1 MLKKMMEEKL
11 KKRKIMKK
19 ILYKGRKEKRHK
31 GVK

>member
-1 MLKKMMEEKL
+1 MEMEEK
-11 KKRKIMKK
+11 KKLRKIMKR